1 MEESDMASASSLLR
15 DEATNEELRLCAK
28 TRTNYLPPTGLA
40 DGEDPIAHLVG
51 VLGEDQYGLLWGS
64 DLEAELLV
72 LETI

>member
-1 MEESDMASASSLLR
+1 VR
-15 DEATNEELRLCAK
+15 KR
-28 TRTNYLPPTGLA
+28 RHNYIPPTGLA
-40 DGEDPIAHLVG
+40 DGKDPIAHLVG